1 MVKYIIP
8 RRKTKELTWSR
19 SIRKEWHGHL
29 SQASEKS
36 FNQAKVDRQEINADI
51 FILKFKK
58 LITTMLKAI
67 ACNANSIPARNHQRD
82 SGFTLVEVL
91 IAGTIISM
99 VMAAVSRISL
109 AALTNSMHQHEQTTI
124 EADINNNIQLLQHAD
139 SQLTDKKILADNELE
154 AACEDPAKYLN
165 SQIINSGGAF
175 YVEPP
180 SSNGRKR
187 ANRGLIKRSTITND
201 KSGNLIIVYSFEGP
215 GVKRELKNDSTK
227 LLHDTELQN
236 ATEQRIFELCPQF
249 QAELCG
255 LGNMTHEQ

>member
-8 RRKTKELTWSR
+8 RRKNKEVTWSH
-19 SIRKEWHGHL
+19 SIRKEWHGNL
-29 SQASEKS
+29 SQEREKS
-36 FNQAKVDRQEINADI
+36 FNQAKVLRHEINANI

-58 LITTMLKAI
+58 ILTTKLKAI
-67 ACNANSIPARNHQRD
+67 AFNAKSIPERNHQKD
-82 SGFTLVEVL
+82 SGFTLIEVL
-91 IAGTIISM
+91 IAGTILSM

-109 AALTNSMHQHEQTTI
+109 SALTNSMHQHERTTI
-124 EADINNNIQLLQHAD
+124 EADINDNIQLLQYAD
-139 SQLTDKKILADNELE
+139 SQLTYKKIIDNNEE
-154 AACEDPAKYLN
+154 DDACNKPANYLN
-165 SQIINSGGAF
+165 NQIIKSDGAF

-180 SSNGRKR
+180 SSNGRKS

-215 GVKRELKNDSTK
+215 GVKKELKNDSTK
-227 LLHDTELQN
+227 LLHDTELQS
-236 ATEQRIFELCPQF
+236 ATEQRIFELSPQF

>member
-1 MVKYIIP
+1 
-8 RRKTKELTWSR
+8 
-19 SIRKEWHGHL
+19 
-29 SQASEKS
+29 
-36 FNQAKVDRQEINADI
+36 
-51 FILKFKK
+51 
-58 LITTMLKAI
+58 
-67 ACNANSIPARNHQRD
+67 
-82 SGFTLVEVL
+82 
-91 IAGTIISM
+91 
-99 VMAAVSRISL
+99 
-109 AALTNSMHQHEQTTI
+109 MHQHERTTI

-180 SSNGRKR
+180 SSTGRKR

-215 GVKRELKNDSTK
+215 GVKKELKNGSTK

-236 ATEQRIFELCPQF
+236 ATEQRIFELSPQF

-255 LGNMTHEQ
+255 LGNMTHEK

>member
-8 RRKTKELTWSR
+8 RRKNKEVSWSHL
-19 SIRKEWHGHL
+19 IRKEWDGNL
-29 SQASEKS
+29 SQASEKL
-36 FNQAKVDRQEINADI
+36 FNQAKVLRHEINANI

-58 LITTMLKAI
+58 ILTTKLKSI
-67 ACNANSIPARNHQRD
+67 AFNTKRIPAINHQRG

-109 AALTNSMHQHEQTTI
+109 AALTNSMHQHERTTI

-165 SQIINSGGAF
+165 SQIINSGGDF
-175 YVEPP
+175 YVGPP

-187 ANRGLIKRSTITND
+187 ANRGIIKRSTITND
-201 KSGNLIIVYSFEGP
+201 NSGNLIIVYSFEGP
-215 GVKRELKNDSTK
+215 GVKKELKNGSTK

-236 ATEQRIFELCPQF
+236 ATEQRIFELSPQF

-255 LGNMTHEQ
+255 LGNMTHEK